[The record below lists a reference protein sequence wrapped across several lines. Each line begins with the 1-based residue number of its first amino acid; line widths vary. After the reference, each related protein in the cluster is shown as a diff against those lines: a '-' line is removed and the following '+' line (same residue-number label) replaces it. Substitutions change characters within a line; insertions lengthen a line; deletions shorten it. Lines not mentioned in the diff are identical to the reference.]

1 MARITTKNIFFWIII
16 SFLLSTCKKEN
27 GVNNPT
33 DDSDNKS
40 GLYGTGALSFES
52 TDIDSG
58 LRASGS
64 YKPSNEF
71 ANDTASRGAGGFVKD
86 SLLFGKKIN
95 GLITGYE
102 HSIINSTLNERI
114 LLIALSDTT
123 VGIRP
128 GSYGFSYLNT
138 TLHSPGAYVYFILTD
153 SVNFFRMFVPKT
165 GNLTITSYD
174 AQTRHV
180 IGNFTGILFSMPPDT
195 SRQIQMTNG
204 LFDIYLSD
212 KYFNY

>member
-1 MARITTKNIFFWIII
+1 MTTKNIFFWIVI
-16 SFLLSTCKKEN
+16 SLLLSTCKKED
-27 GVNNPT
+27 GVNNPA
-33 DDSDNKS
+33 DDSENKS

-64 YKPSNEF
+64 YKPSYEF
-71 ANDTASRGAGGFVKD
+71 ANDTTSHGAGGFVKD

-114 LLIALSDTT
+114 LLIAATDTAK
-123 VGIRP
+123 GIRL
-128 GSYGFSYLNT
+128 GSYDFSYLNT

-153 SVNFFRMFVPKT
+153 SVNFFQMFVPKNGT
-165 GNLTITSYD
+165 LAITSYD

-180 IGNFTGILFSMPPDT
+180 IGNFSGTLFSMPPDT

-204 LFDIYLSD
+204 VFDIYLSD

>member
-1 MARITTKNIFFWIII
+1 MTTKNIFIWIMI
-16 SFLLSTCKKEN
+16 SLLLSTCKKED
-27 GVNNPT
+27 GVNNT
-33 DDSDNKS
+33 VADSENKS
-40 GLYGTGALSFES
+40 GLYGTGTLSFES

-58 LRASGS
+58 LCASGS

-71 ANDTASRGAGGFVKD
+71 ANDTISHGAGGFVKD

-114 LLIALSDTT
+114 LLIAMIDTAG
-123 VGIRP
+123 GIRP
-128 GSYGFSYLNT
+128 GNYGFSYLNT
-138 TLHSPGAYVYFILTD
+138 TIQSPSVYVYFILTD
-153 SVNFFRMFVPKT
+153 SVNFFQMFVPKN
-165 GNLTITSYD
+165 GNLTVTSYD

-180 IGNFTGILFSMPPDT
+180 IGNFSGILLSIPPDT

-204 LFDIYLSD
+204 VFDIYLSD